1 MKKHHF
7 SKNSLRKIILSQ
19 YIIEILKL
27 LQLKH
32 TNSRQN
38 FLLVTFYSLLVTF
51 YSLLVTVYS
60 LLVAFYSLLVTFYSL
75 LVTFYSLLVAFYSLL
90 VTFYSSLVNF
100 YSLLFTRNSLVLT
113 CYSLLLT
120 GYLLRFILLALHY
133 IHDVH
138 IILCISS
145 GKRKYNPY
153 WMLFL
158 GRSILSDMM

>member
-51 YSLLVTVYS
+51 YSLLVT
-60 LLVAFYSLLVTFYSL
+60 
-75 LVTFYSLLVAFYSLL
+75 FYSLLVAFYSLL

-113 CYSLLLT
+113 CYSLLFT

-133 IHDVH
+133 IHNVH

>member
-51 YSLLVTVYS
+51 YSLLVT
-60 LLVAFYSLLVTFYSL
+60 
-75 LVTFYSLLVAFYSLL
+75 FYSLLVAFYSLL

-100 YSLLFTRNSLVLT
+100 YSLVFT

>member
-38 FLLVTFYSLLVTF
+38 FLLVT
-51 YSLLVTVYS
+51 
-60 LLVAFYSLLVTFYSL
+60 FYSLLVTFYSL

>member
-51 YSLLVTVYS
+51 YSLLVT
-60 LLVAFYSLLVTFYSL
+60 
-75 LVTFYSLLVAFYSLL
+75 FYSLLVAFYSLL

-100 YSLLFTRNSLVLT
+100 YSLVFT

-133 IHDVH
+133 IHNVH

>member
-32 TNSRQN
+32 RNSRQN
-38 FLLVTFYSLLVTF
+38 FLLVT
-51 YSLLVTVYS
+51 
-60 LLVAFYSLLVTFYSL
+60 FYSLLVTFYSL

-133 IHDVH
+133 IHNVH

-153 WMLFL
+153 RMLFL

>member
-51 YSLLVTVYS
+51 YSLLVT
-60 LLVAFYSLLVTFYSL
+60 
-75 LVTFYSLLVAFYSLL
+75 FYSLLVA
-90 VTFYSSLVNF
+90 FYSSLVNF

-133 IHDVH
+133 IHNVH

>member
-19 YIIEILKL
+19 YTIEILKL

-38 FLLVTFYSLLVTF
+38 FLLVTFYSLLDDF
-51 YSLLVTVYS
+51 YSLLVTS
-60 LLVAFYSLLVTFYSL
+60 YSLLVTFYSL

-90 VTFYSSLVNF
+90 VTFYLSLVTF
-100 YSLLFTRNSLVLT
+100 YSLLFTRNSLALT

-133 IHDVH
+133 IHNVH

-153 WMLFL
+153 WTLFL
-158 GRSILSDMM
+158 GRFILSDMM

>member
-38 FLLVTFYSLLVTF
+38 FLLVT
-51 YSLLVTVYS
+51 
-60 LLVAFYSLLVTFYSL
+60 FYSLLVTFYSL

-133 IHDVH
+133 IHNVH
-138 IILCISS
+138 IILWISS

>member
-38 FLLVTFYSLLVTF
+38 FLLVT
-51 YSLLVTVYS
+51 
-60 LLVAFYSLLVTFYSL
+60 FYSLLVTFYSL

-120 GYLLRFILLALHY
+120 GYLLRFILLALHD
-133 IHDVH
+133 IHNVH

>member
-38 FLLVTFYSLLVTF
+38 FLLVT
-51 YSLLVTVYS
+51 
-60 LLVAFYSLLVTFYSL
+60 FYSLLVTFYSL

-133 IHDVH
+133 IHNVH